1 MPLKNASKFVT
12 QSITV
17 TATAAGTS
25 AQLLYQCPTN
35 FSAIVTFLLI
45 SSGATANKDISLQF
59 YHQETALYKYL
70 LRTYRMGSNSA
81 FIVTSLNSLSLHQ
94 GDKLLC
100 FTDTTGNFDVTLSV
114 EEYFD
119 PVRKL

>member
-1 MPLKNASKFVT
+1 MPAKDVAKLVT
-12 QSITV
+12 ESINV
-17 TATAAGTS
+17 TATAAGAS

-35 FSAIVTFLLI
+35 FSAVVTFLSI
-45 SSGATANKDISLQF
+45 SSGSTANKDISIQF
-59 YHQETALYKYL
+59 YHQEKTAYKYV

-81 FIVTSLNSLSLHQ
+81 YVFISVNSLSLHQ
-94 GDKLLC
+94 GDKLVC
-100 FTDTTGNFDVTLSV
+100 FTDSTGNFDVTLSV

>member
-1 MPLKNASKFVT
+1 MPLKDASKFVT

-35 FSAIVTFLLI
+35 FSAVVTFLLI

-59 YHQETALYKYL
+59 YHQETALYKYI

-81 FIVTSLNSLSLHQ
+81 FVVTSLNSLSLHQ

>member
-81 FIVTSLNSLSLHQ
+81 FVVTSLNSLSLHQ